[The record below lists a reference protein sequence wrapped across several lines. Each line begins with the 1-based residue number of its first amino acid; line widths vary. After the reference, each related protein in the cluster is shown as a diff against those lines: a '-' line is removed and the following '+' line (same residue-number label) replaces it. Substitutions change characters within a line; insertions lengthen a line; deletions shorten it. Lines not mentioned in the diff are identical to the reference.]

1 MRYCRR
7 KLLKGYTMT
16 DTWQPSCVH
25 PYEKACARWRS
36 LFEAFFTNP
45 LDLNLEQEEKAARK
59 IVDDWKF

>member
-1 MRYCRR
+1 
-7 KLLKGYTMT
+7 MT